1 MVVQSRIAAVAV
13 PGIVVLLA
21 ACSNSSGPGS
31 LPPCGAHGSQLSLA
45 PAAYMSIDPASD
57 SGCVTFAANASTID
71 SAEYLV
77 VPQSGSGSAGASAPF
92 ALKSATPLTAMVM
105 PQVALLSAGTHRSS
119 ALAFDR
125 FLREMGRTRNYPH
138 VGIAP
143 AASAPIASPAAGPP
157 IVGTLRSFKVCSNF
171 TCSAFT
177 TVNAKAQ
184 SVGQHIAIYVDTLA
198 PSPGLSTSDLDSLK
212 QLFDTR
218 LYPLDTATFGNVS
231 DIDTNTVVIVLMTNV
246 VNKLVSK
253 ARCLASGFIAGFFFA
268 GDLDPTFASQFNN
281 GEIFYSIVADPNGTL
296 SCPHTAADVRDG
308 TGVTFTH
315 EFQHM
320 INFVEHVRV
329 RGGQEEEGWL
339 DEGLSKYAE
348 ELAGRSF
355 LPNNTLFSRYAFNDV
370 YDAYQYLSAPGN
382 SPLLIPA
389 DTGTLAEVGAS
400 WLFTRFIV
408 DQFGDS
414 IAGKLVQTTQVGAA
428 NVAARTLQPFD
439 VTISHWGLA
448 NWVSDLPNFA
458 TPSELQYKVWHFRT
472 TFGGLNRNDPQD
484 FPLPYPLVPPISAGK
499 AVSLSGKLWAGSGAY
514 VRVVQPPGGAAF
526 TLQFSANGASPV
538 SPAIVPRLTVIRIR

>member
-1 MVVQSRIAAVAV
+1 VVVQSRIAAVAV

-472 TFGGLNRNDPQD
+472 TFASLNAQDPKD
-484 FPLPYPLVPPISAGK
+484 FPRPYPLVPPIAGGN
-499 AVSLSGKLWAGSGAY
+499 AVNLSGKLWAGSGAY

-526 TLQFSANGASPV
+526 TLQFSANGASLV